1 MIRELKSEN
10 EKLKQLLMQASKDGN
25 MSLDL
30 SALDL
35 DDIDLDKLDNLK
47 GEQKEIVEQM
57 MESQKQIQDMEI
69 PWEQKLQQQRERDEE
84 KKNQDLI

>member
-1 MIRELKSEN
+1 
-10 EKLKQLLMQASKDGN
+10 MQASKDGN

-35 DDIDLDKLDNLK
+35 DDLDLDKLDNLK

-57 MESQKQIQDMEI
+57 MESQKQI
-69 PWEQKLQQQRERDEE
+69 
-84 KKNQDLI
+84 

>member
-1 MIRELKSEN
+1 MKSEN

-35 DDIDLDKLDNLK
+35 DDLDLDKLDNLK

-57 MESQKQIQDMEI
+57 MESQKQI
-69 PWEQKLQQQRERDEE
+69 
-84 KKNQDLI
+84 